1 MTLKF
6 VGTYNDRSWVRTGI
20 TSLDVACGSTN
31 RNTGEIILGIPTRIG
46 IHMYGM
52 YKCGKTH
59 CSISIASM
67 LAQAMGK
74 TVLHVPIDTFDDYV
88 LNIMEN
94 CGLTINPHIV
104 MEGQDFESLNG
115 MVKEFSKPEIGVGIL
130 DSVMAVSPI
139 SEQEGSVSDANMG
152 RRAKLIGTWVKQMF
166 GVVKHSKEEKIFIA
180 TNHLFANIG
189 TIPGTYTPGGRTIQG
204 FTSLHLRL
212 SQARRGMKPI
222 FFDGGGWLLN
232 GKVDNTNFGE
242 KGREFNLFVI
252 GGWGVHKGLTAL
264 YDCLGFGL
272 ATEERGV
279 VSLNGTKVGKI
290 KTLVED
296 FTHTEKFDP
305 FVSALAD
312 NLDTLLKPV
321 ESKKKTKKGKDEDVE
336 EDEEEEKVDEKA
348 VQELFDA

>member
-20 TSLDVACGSTN
+20 TSMDIACGN
-31 RNTGEIILGIPTRIG
+31 VNKNTGEVTLGIPTRIG

-59 CSISIASM
+59 ASISIASF
-67 LAQAMGK
+67 LAKAMGK

-94 CGLTINPHIV
+94 CGLTIDPRIV
-104 MEGQDFESLNG
+104 MEGQDFESLNK
-115 MVKEFSKPEIGVGIL
+115 MVKDFQKDDVGVAIL

-166 GVVKHSKEEKIFIA
+166 GVVKHSEDEKIFIA

-189 TIPGTYTPGGRTIQG
+189 TIPGTYTPGGRTILG

-222 FFDGGGWLLN
+222 FFEGGSWLLN

-242 KGREFNLFVI
+242 KGKEFNLFVI
-252 GGWGVHKGLTAL
+252 GGWGVHKGLTAM

-279 VSLNGTKVGKI
+279 LKLEDKSYGKVKA
-290 KTLVED
+290 LVGGYANDKLYED
-296 FTHTEKFDP
+296 FHAVLEKN
-305 FVSALAD
+305 LAE
-312 NLDTLLKPV
+312 LSTPV
-321 ESKKKTKKGKDEDVE
+321 ATPKKAKKGKADEVEDDED
-336 EDEEEEKVDEKA
+336 EEKVDEKEA
-348 VQELFDA
+348 QELFDA

>member
-6 VGTYNDRSWVRTGI
+6 VGTYNDRSWVKTGI
-20 TSLDVACGSTN
+20 TSLDVACGNTN
-31 RNTGEIILGIPTRIG
+31 RNTGEITLGIPTRIG

-52 YKCGKTH
+52 WKCGKTH

-94 CGLTINPHIV
+94 CGLTVNPHIV

-115 MVKEFSKPEIGVGIL
+115 MVKEFAKPEIGVGIL

-204 FTSLHLRL
+204 FTSLHLKIQ
-212 SQARRGMKPI
+212 QARKGMKPI
-222 FFDGGGWLLN
+222 TFDNGSWLLS
-232 GKVDNTNFGE
+232 GKVDNTNFGS
-242 KGREFNLFVI
+242 KGSEFNLFVI
-252 GGWGVHKGLTAL
+252 GGWGVHKGITAI
-264 YDCLGFGL
+264 YDCLSFGL
-272 ATEERGV
+272 AEEDKGNI
-279 VSLNGTKVGKI
+279 SIDGKKVGKL
-290 KTLVED
+290 KTMVND
-296 FTHTEKFDP
+296 FTKDENFEP
-305 FVSALAD
+305 FLSTISE
-312 NLDTLLKPV
+312 NLPSLTAVD
-321 ESKKKTKKGKDEDVE
+321 SKKKPAKKEK
-336 EDEEEEKVDEKA
+336 EEEEEVDEKEA
-348 VQELFDA
+348 QETWDA